1 MRSSYSNS
9 LYNLQRNFLFQIKKK
24 DVYKKKREK
33 AIGELNLD
41 LLEEDIKPQSHVM
54 VKEGP
59 SREVTAITVWE
70 RVNQGKQKYGAMTD
84 INKEKPAV
92 ERLPLTASTNTFEW
106 QSKYKENEKMSYSAI
121 SSELPENSRTLVH
134 PSTVRRILVRS
145 GLHERV
151 GEKCGSKAKQK
162 AKKIKKMGSSSD
174 LDETEE
180 TSVSVDD
187 SHSDDNNLETAE
199 GNHCAKLRQAKYAFF
214 ISPKTK
220 GRRFGKSD
228 TDRDVAPMDSV
239 YQMESKMMSP
249 TIKFDPAYEKGKFC
263 NQLVRQSTSVES
275 TTSCRDRTFK
285 LYDQK
290 RIFDAAAYGDC
301 EELDDLLMYLIR
313 TQKRLT
319 DHEFKDPETGKTCL
333 LKAMLNLSH
342 GKNSTIPLLL
352 EIAEKTNDLKEF
364 VNSAYTDT
372 YYKGQTALHVA
383 IERRN
388 MDLVELLLQHG
399 ADVNARADGEFFRKS
414 KGRPGFYFG
423 ELPLSLAACTNQI
436 EIVRY
441 LLQNQYSPAN
451 IAARDTYGNTV
462 LHALVD
468 IADNTQENTKF
479 VTKMYSEVL
488 VLGAQIKP
496 SLKLEELT
504 NKKGLTPLTLAA
516 KTGKIGVFAYILRR
530 EIKNPECRHLS
541 RKFTEWAYGP
551 VHSSLYDLSGVDTI
565 EKNSVLEIIAYSSE
579 TPNRHD
585 MLLVEPLN
593 RLLQNK
599 WDRFVKRIFYFN
611 FMAYVAY
618 VIIFTVAA
626 YHRPVH
632 GNPPFAVNSESY
644 LRVTGEIITVIGG
657 IYFFF
662 RGIQYFMQRRP
673 SIKTLLVDSYSE
685 VLFFVQSL
693 FLLVS
698 VGLYFFRRH
707 EYVAFMVICL
717 AMSWVNVLYYTR
729 GFQQMGIYAVMIE
742 KMILR
747 DMLRF
752 MFVYILFLVGFA
764 AALVTLIEDGENRFE
779 NTTIKRP
786 CKAGPYSYNN
796 LYYTCQELFKFA
808 IGMGDLEFTDNYKY
822 KPIFILLLVTYV
834 ILTYILLLN
843 MLIALMGETV
853 SKIAQ
858 ESKSIWKLQ
867 RAITILDIEK
877 SFLNSFRNTF
887 RSGKSVL
894 VGLTP
899 DGKEDYRWC
908 FRVDEVNWTKWN
920 TNLGIINEDPG
931 NCEGMK
937 GVLSSSFRPGRTR
950 RWKTLVPHIRQFSFR
965 NERGKVPEDVGL
977 QLQSISETK
986 KEQEAKDDFI
996 AKAV

>member
-1 MRSSYSNS
+1 MH
-9 LYNLQRNFLFQIKKK
+9 QTKK
-24 DVYKKKREK
+24 
-33 AIGELNLD
+33 L
-41 LLEEDIKPQSHVM
+41 
-54 VKEGP
+54 
-59 SREVTAITVWE
+59 
-70 RVNQGKQKYGAMTD
+70 
-84 INKEKPAV
+84 
-92 ERLPLTASTNTFEW
+92 
-106 QSKYKENEKMSYSAI
+106 
-121 SSELPENSRTLVH
+121 
-134 PSTVRRILVRS
+134 
-145 GLHERV
+145 
-151 GEKCGSKAKQK
+151 
-162 AKKIKKMGSSSD
+162 KKMGSSSEI
-174 LDETEE
+174 DETDHTEE
-180 TSVSVDD
+180 TNVSADD
-187 SHSDDNNLETAE
+187 SHSDDTNLGVSE
-199 GNHCAKLRQAKYAFF
+199 GSHCAKLRHAKYAFF
-214 ISPKTK
+214 SSPKPK
-220 GRRFGKSD
+220 GRRFGK
-228 TDRDVAPMDSV
+228 TDSERDMAPMDSL
-239 YQMESKMMSP
+239 YQVECKMAP
-249 TIKFDPAYEKGKFC
+249 AIKFHLNCEKTKYS
-263 NQLVRQSTSVES
+263 NPLVRQSSSVES
-275 TTSCRDRTFK
+275 TISCKDRTFK
-285 LYDQK
+285 LYDRK
-290 RIFDAAAYGDC
+290 RIFEAAAYGDC
-301 EELDDLLMYLIR
+301 DELDDLLVYLSKS
-313 TQKRLT
+313 QKRLT
-319 DHEFKDPETGKTCL
+319 NEEFKEPETGKTCL
-333 LKAMLNLSH
+333 LKAMLNLSY
-342 GKNSTIPLLL
+342 GKNGTIPLLL
-352 EIAEKTNDLKEF
+352 EIAEKTNNLKEF

-372 YYKGQTALHVA
+372 YYRGQTALHIA

-399 ADVNARADGEFFRKS
+399 ADVHARADGEFFRKT

-441 LLQNQYSPAN
+441 LLQNQYSPAD
-451 IAARDTYGNTV
+451 IAARDSYGNTV

-479 VTKMYSEVL
+479 VTKMYNEIL

-496 SLKLEELT
+496 SLRLEDIC

-551 VHSSLYDLSGVDTI
+551 VHSSLYDLSGVDTTD
-565 EKNSVLEIIAYSSE
+565 KNSVLEIIAYSSE

-593 RLLQNK
+593 NLLQDK

-618 VIIFTVAA
+618 VIIFTIAA

-632 GNPPFAVNSESY
+632 GNPPFPITSESY

-662 RGIQYFMQRRP
+662 RAIQYFMQRHP
-673 SIKTLLVDSYSE
+673 SLKTLLVDSYSE
-685 VLFFVQSL
+685 VLFFIQSL

-698 VGLYFFRRH
+698 TGLYFFGRH

-717 AMSWVNVLYYTR
+717 AMSWINILYYTR

-764 AALVTLIEDGENRFE
+764 AALVTLIEDGENTDE
-779 NTTIKRP
+779 NIALHKRP
-786 CKAGPYSYNN
+786 CKFVNSTYNN

-808 IGMGDLEFTDNYKY
+808 IGMGDLEFTENYKY

-877 SFLNSFRNTF
+877 SFMNFLRNTF

-931 NCEGMK
+931 DCEGLK
-937 GVLSSSFRPGRTR
+937 NIPNVSFHRNRK
-950 RWKTLVPHIRQFSFR
+950 RWKTLVPHIREFSFKI
-965 NERGKVPEDVGL
+965 ERGKTPGEAAL
-977 QLQSISETK
+977 PLQSISESK
-986 KEQEAKDDFI
+986 LEKEEKDDLI
-996 AKAV
+996 ARAV